1 MSGGTAADP
10 QAGRE
15 RGPSHARRL
24 AMRLFN
30 AADWAVPKHPRKVL
44 LHSIPDLEDGIQSVL
59 SAVLDRGYEPVVL
72 YGAPNT
78 PDRFLRIFG
87 DGPVRLVPKD
97 SMDAAWHFLTARYV
111 YVTHGLYGNPAPPPW
126 QCVVNL
132 WHGEPPGKVVGRY
145 EGEPTRH
152 ATISPVLSGLGQAY
166 RCTAFGLHPS
176 RVPILG
182 APRNDRMLASDPD
195 LARMRLLPDAL
206 DRPVFLW
213 LPTFRRT
220 VPGRY
225 QRADVVGGSS
235 VLPFDTDEV
244 KRFDEWL
251 DARGALVVVK
261 AHPASGD
268 ELPGELKAI
277 RSLTQA
283 DLESCDLTVYTM
295 LAAFDGLITD
305 ISSVWVDYLLLDRPI
320 VFAFPDIE
328 EYRATRG
335 ISLEPYESWVPG
347 PLVRTVDTLIAA
359 VGAIL
364 DGRDEFRASRD
375 QARRRAHRY
384 CDDRSTARVV
394 ERAMGRRADPAKG
407 ERGT

>member
-1 MSGGTAADP
+1 MTGTSRTRRIA
-10 QAGRE
+10 
-15 RGPSHARRL
+15 SHVFAVLNWLVPKARR
-24 AMRLFN
+24 
-30 AADWAVPKHPRKVL
+30 KVV

-59 SAVLDRGYEPVVL
+59 SLMLARGFEPVVL
-72 YGAPNT
+72 FDAPNT
-78 PDRFLRIFG
+78 RERFRRIVGDR
-87 DGPVRLVPKD
+87 PVRFVHKD
-97 SMDAAWHFLTARYV
+97 SAAAALHFLTARYV
-111 YVTHGLYGNPAPPPW
+111 FVTHGLYGHPAPPPW

-152 ATISPVLSGLGQAY
+152 ATMSPVLSGLGQAY
-166 RCTAFGLHPS
+166 RCTAFGMHPS
-176 RVPILG
+176 RVPVLG
-182 APRNDRMLASDPD
+182 APRNDRMLRADPE
-195 LARMRLLPDAL
+195 LARTRLVPEAM
-206 DRPVFLW
+206 DRTVFLW

-225 QRADVVGGSS
+225 QRADVRGGSS
-235 VLPFDTDEV
+235 VLPFGADDV
-244 KRFDEWL
+244 KRLDEWL

-277 RSLTQA
+277 RALTQA
-283 DLESCDLTVYTM
+283 ELESFDLTVYTM

-328 EYRATRG
+328 QYRATRG

-347 PLVRTVDTLIAA
+347 PLVRSVDALMDA

-364 DGRDEFRASRD
+364 DGRDEFRATRD
-375 QARRRAHRY
+375 LARRRTHRY

-394 ERAMGRRADPAKG
+394 DHAMGRRAGPTEGA
-407 ERGT
+407 RGT